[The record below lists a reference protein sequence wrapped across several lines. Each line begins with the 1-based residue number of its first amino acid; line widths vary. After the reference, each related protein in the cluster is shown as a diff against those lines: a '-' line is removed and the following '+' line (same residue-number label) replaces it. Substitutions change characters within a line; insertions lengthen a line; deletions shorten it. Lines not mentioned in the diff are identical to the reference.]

1 VVSLSTNRAPKPKHR
16 GASYE
21 PRKERPVKK
30 ALVIGGTL
38 IALYLVVAY
47 TSNAGTLIND
57 STQGATSVIKAFQGR

>member
-1 VVSLSTNRAPKPKHR
+1 M
-16 GASYE
+16 
-21 PRKERPVKK
+21 KK

-57 STQGATSVIKAFQGR
+57 STSGATSVIKAFQGR

>member
-1 VVSLSTNRAPKPKHR
+1 
-16 GASYE
+16 
-21 PRKERPVKK
+21 VKK